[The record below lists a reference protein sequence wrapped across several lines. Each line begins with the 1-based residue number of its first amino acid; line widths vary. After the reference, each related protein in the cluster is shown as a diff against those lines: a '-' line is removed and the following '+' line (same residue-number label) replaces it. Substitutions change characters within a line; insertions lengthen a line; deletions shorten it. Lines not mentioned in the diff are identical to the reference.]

1 MESVLESISTM
12 GAGWLTQWVV
22 TAIARI
28 IIAVIVFFVGY
39 IIALICEGIAKRILM
54 QLKIDHW
61 IKERGLE
68 KALFNISM
76 TKAVAWVV
84 KWYVI
89 VIALRE
95 ALVQL
100 NLVTLASFFGAIID
114 AVPNWILGAI
124 MLGIGLI
131 LAHFASEK
139 IKEKKFA
146 LSDFVSGVVYFII
159 VYFAIVLALPKFG
172 YTEISLLADIFRYF
186 IAGISAGI
194 AIALGIS
201 FGFALQEP
209 AKRWLKKYKI

>member
-1 MESVLESISTM
+1 MDGVIDTVSTM
-12 GAGWLTQWVV
+12 GTGWLAQWVV

-28 IIAVIVFFVGY
+28 IIAVIVFFIGY
-39 IIALICEGIAKRILM
+39 IVALICEGIAKRILM
-54 QLKIDHW
+54 QLKIDAW
-61 IKERGLE
+61 IKQRGLE

-76 TKAVAWVV
+76 TKAIAWVV

-89 VIALRE
+89 IVALRE
-95 ALVQL
+95 ALIQL
-100 NLVTLASFFGAIID
+100 NLITLGNFFGAIID

-139 IKEKKFA
+139 VKEKKFA
-146 LSDFVSGVVYFII
+146 MSEFISGVLYFII

-172 YTEISLLADIFRYF
+172 YTEVSLLADIFRYF